1 MQIAKVKPVAPG
13 RGPRTSNFPRAYQ
26 LPRFV
31 GCSTAIDLSDLAEKT
46 LTEHGDRGQRTKNG
60 MYGNSDS
67 PGPWELSNFDAHGK
81 IMCETVWVAY
91 KTILRVI
98 RRLGEE

>member
-1 MQIAKVKPVAPG
+1 
-13 RGPRTSNFPRAYQ
+13 
-26 LPRFV
+26 
-31 GCSTAIDLSDLAEKT
+31 
-46 LTEHGDRGQRTKNG
+46 

-98 RRLGEE
+98 RRLGEGRVNNDWTLCNV